1 MRKCMIRAGKW
12 LVGGGLAA
20 ALLLSASTVRAQE
33 APYTFD
39 VDVDVKE
46 LHERV
51 SDLHVRCAVYGE
63 REGVALGQGD
73 ATQKVSD
80 GAFQGAVRVAVS
92 MSDGNAP
99 EDALRYACRLRLIL
113 EGAGPAKP
121 NPGSG
126 EIALRPRRGPAFTP
140 LISGDL

>member
-1 MRKCMIRAGKW
+1 MRNCLAIAGRT
-12 LVGGGLAA
+12 LAGVGVAA
-20 ALLLSASTVRAQE
+20 TLIGPVSTAGAQE
-33 APYTFD
+33 VPYTFD
-39 VDVDVKE
+39 VDVDVQE

-80 GAFQGAVRVAVS
+80 GAFKGAVRVAVS
-92 MSDGNAP
+92 MSEGNAP
-99 EDALRYACRLRLIL
+99 EDAQRYACRLRLIL
-113 EGAGPAKP
+113 EGADPAKP

-126 EIALRPRRGPAFTP
+126 NIALRPRRGPPFTP